1 MKKILFLLFVLIGLG
16 SQSKAQNYINPLP
29 NLKLYPGTVVT
40 LDGTVIN
47 GYVYNNYNEKN
58 QKQCLFYKEK
68 DGRGEHIYKPNELI
82 SYTIENTE
90 YRSVNYD
97 GTLRFGKPGRNFAF
111 VAQPGA
117 ITTYAYYGPEQQ
129 MFWAKGNEAPV
140 IGADL
145 TLGFKKN
152 MNKLIGDNTTL
163 AGKVER
169 KEKGYGM
176 MNVIDIIN
184 EYNAQALAKN
194 P

>member
-1 MKKILFLLFVLIGLG
+1 MKKIFFLLLIVMAVGL
-16 SQSKAQNYINPLP
+16 QSKAQNYINPLP
-29 NLKLYPGTVVT
+29 GLKLYPGTVVT
-40 LDGTVIN
+40 IDSTVIN
-47 GYVYNNYNEKN
+47 GYVYNNDNQKN
-58 QKQCLFYKEK
+58 QKQCLFYKDK
-68 DGRGEHIYKPNELI
+68 DGKGERIYKPDELI

-97 GTLRFGKPGRNFAF
+97 GTLRLGKPRRNFAF

-117 ITTYAYYGPEQQ
+117 ITTYAYNNPDQQ
-129 MFWAKGNEAPV
+129 IFWAKGSEAPV
-140 IGADL
+140 IATDL
-145 TLGFKKN
+145 TFGFKKN
-152 MNKLIGDNTTL
+152 MIKLIGDNTEL

-184 EYNAQALAKN
+184 EYNTQALAKK

>member
-1 MKKILFLLFVLIGLG
+1 MKKILFLLLIVIGVR
-16 SQSKAQNYINPLP
+16 SQSTAQDYIDPLP
-29 NLKLYPGTVVT
+29 SLKLYPGTVVT

-47 GYVYNNYNEKN
+47 GYVYNNYKEKN

-68 DGRGEHIYKPNELI
+68 DGRSERIYKPNELI

-97 GTLRFGKPGRNFAF
+97 GTLRFGKPGKNFVF

-117 ITTYAYYGPEQQ
+117 ITTYAYYGSEKQI
-129 MFWAKGNEAPV
+129 FWAKGNEAPV

-152 MNKLIGDNTTL
+152 INKLIGDNTAL
-163 AGKVER
+163 ASKVEQ
-169 KEKGYGM
+169 KQKGYGM
-176 MNVIDIIN
+176 MNIIDIIN
-184 EYNAQALAKN
+184 EYNAQALAEK

>member
-1 MKKILFLLFVLIGLG
+1 MKKILFLLLIIIGVR
-16 SQSKAQNYINPLP
+16 SQSNAQNYINPLP
-29 NLKLYPGTVVT
+29 DQKLYPGNVVT
-40 LDGTVIN
+40 LDGTIIS
-47 GYVYNNYNEKN
+47 GYVYNNNNEKN

-68 DGRGEHIYKPNELI
+68 DGKGEHIYKPNELI

-97 GTLRFGKPGRNFAF
+97 GTLRLGKPGRNFVF

-117 ITTYAYYGPEQQ
+117 ITTYAYFGPGQQ
-129 MFWAKGNEAPV
+129 IFWAKGNEAPV
-140 IGADL
+140 IGTDL

-152 MNKLIGDNTTL
+152 INKLIGDNAEL
-163 AGKVER
+163 SGKVER

-176 MNVIDIIN
+176 MNIIDIVN
-184 EYNAQALAKN
+184 EYNAQALAKK